1 MAVVPDFLLNTATSS
16 ATPGRPAVKTPT
28 VQDRSI
34 APERFADVFAQEQ
47 PREAARSEKPRDT
60 GDTKSTSQTRKNEP
74 ARARDGDDR
83 AKRSADD
90 DRTADAKST
99 DPAAKTDDQPATAAD
114 GDGKTLPVA
123 QEQNSQEPGT
133 TQLDPLFLLGMT
145 GQFPT
150 PVAPPVP
157 TTPVATSTPT
167 AAAPTTTPSAQGLD
181 PAAILGAATAQGA
194 QTPTTGLA
202 NATLPGAA
210 KPGDTASQDD
220 GLAQLLGQV
229 SQQGQGDANKA
240 ATTANNLAAQLNTLV
255 PDPSAPLPGADQA
268 ATAAL
273 AATLEQ
279 GDAKDASVPTK
290 ADAFADK
297 LTALSQSLS
306 TPAQTARPVSATVPG
321 QALNPQ
327 AGNFSEAVVDKV
339 MWMSSQNL
347 KTADI
352 QMEPAQ
358 LGKLE
363 VRIDMTQDQTQVT
376 FASPHADVRD
386 ALDNG
391 SQRLRELFAQQGMN
405 LANVNVS
412 DQSSG
417 QAWQQSQQGGQSDG
431 SRRGRGGAA
440 SGSEEEPLANVGET
454 RGSATLAARSLVD
467 YYA

>member
-1 MAVVPDFLLNTATSS
+1 MAAVPDFLLKTANSS
-16 ATPGRPAVKTPT
+16 ATSGKAAIKPPLPQERPAA
-28 VQDRSI
+28 Q
-34 APERFADVFAQEQ
+34 ERFADVFAQER

-60 GDTKSTSQTRKNEP
+60 SEAKATNQARKDEP
-74 ARARDGDDR
+74 ARARDDDR
-83 AKRSADD
+83 AQRTADD
-90 DRTADAKST
+90 DRSADAK
-99 DPAAKTDDQPATAAD
+99 PADASAQTDDQPATVAA
-114 GDGKTLPVA
+114 GDGKTLPA
-123 QEQNSQEPGT
+123 DQDKEGKEPGA

-145 GQFPT
+145 GQFP
-150 PVAPPVP
+150 P
-157 TTPVATSTPT
+157 PVATP
-167 AAAPTTTPSAQGLD
+167 APTLPVATEAAGPNAKTASQALD
-181 PAAILGAATAQGA
+181 PAAILAAATAQGTQGTQA
-194 QTPTTGLA
+194 ATPGLPGA
-202 NATLPGAA
+202 VLPGAA
-210 KPGDTASQDD
+210 KPGETATQDD

-229 SQQGQGDANKA
+229 PQQAQGDASKA
-240 ATTANNLAAQLNTLV
+240 ATSANNLAAQLNTL
-255 PDPSAPLPGADQA
+255 LPGQAAPVPGAEQA

-273 AATLEQ
+273 ASTLGQ
-279 GDAKDASVPTK
+279 GEAKDAALPTK

-306 TPAQTARPVSATVPG
+306 APAQTARPVTATVPG
-321 QALNPQ
+321 QALSPQ

-352 QMEPAQ
+352 QMDPPQ

-376 FASPHADVRD
+376 FASPHADVRE

-405 LANVNVS
+405 LSNVNVS

-417 QAWQQSQQGGQSDG
+417 QAWQQSQQGGQQEG
-431 SRRGRGGAA
+431 TRRGRGGAT
-440 SGSEEEPLANVGET
+440 GGEDEPLASVAET
-454 RGSATLAARSLVD
+454 RGTATLAARSLVD